1 MKLPDFDKDFV
12 IEWEYKHCQCRGGNE
27 DEREYQEIVKV
38 VQKDTAK
45 ANTISK
51 HTLNRILKW
60 KDNRERAKAKV
71 NWGQYDVIYTPRF
84 RLIIAN
90 SIPDHHKLFILIWDK
105 SELSKKLPV
114 ASGILGNIHGKAS
127 GFGVPMAS
135 TVLHFIFPDRFPI
148 IDIRTAETVYF
159 ACKIKSP
166 NRGDHRIYD
175 SFRSTTLEIARKTGC
190 TLHQIDRAL
199 FAYHR
204 DIIQPQM
211 DTVCKTWIAAG
222 VHGTKLNLTLDA
234 PSTVRRIILDA
245 LKKNP

>member
-1 MKLPDFDKDFV
+1 MKLPDFDRDFV
-12 IEWEYKHCQCRGGNE
+12 MEWECKHCQCQGGDE
-27 DEREYQEIVKV
+27 DEHEYQEIVKA
-38 VQKDTAK
+38 VQRDIAK
-45 ANTISK
+45 ANTICK

-60 KDNRERAKAKV
+60 KDKRERAKAKV

-84 RLIIAN
+84 RLIIAD

-114 ASGILGNIHGKAS
+114 ASGVLDNIHGKAH
-127 GFGVPMAS
+127 GFGVPIAS

-148 IDIRTAETVYF
+148 IDIRTTETVYL
-159 ACKIKSP
+159 AYKIKSP
-166 NRGDHRIYD
+166 NREDHQIYD
-175 SFRSTTLEIARKTGC
+175 PFRSAILEIARKTGC

-199 FAYHR
+199 FAYHK

-211 DTVCKTWIAAG
+211 DAVSKTWIAAG
-222 VHGTKLNLTLDA
+222 GHGTKLNLTLDA
-234 PSTVRRIILDA
+234 PSKVRRIILDA